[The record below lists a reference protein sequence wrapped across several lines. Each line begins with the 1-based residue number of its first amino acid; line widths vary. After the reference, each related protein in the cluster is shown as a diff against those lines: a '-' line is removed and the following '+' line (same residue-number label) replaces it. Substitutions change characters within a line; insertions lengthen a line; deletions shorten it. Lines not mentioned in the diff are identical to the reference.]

1 MGAVHASAG
10 HANISSVRWRIRCGA
25 ALLAL
30 SSGCSDQVVGYFDDT
45 LSLAESSTGGEPL
58 STSFTPVTDS
68 GSSSGPDGDASESEG
83 STGPGGALGPCM
95 PFITDTFDGP
105 DLDESLWFTWAELD
119 SAWLVQ
125 GGQMVFT
132 PPTARHPDN
141 APADTG
147 LVSTPDHL
155 VPDDNFAIRMEVV
168 TAPLDENPVLL
179 YFMLLDS
186 SDQASVSMKVRP
198 VLSITGSEVTG
209 VENYDV
215 QFEDIVAPR
224 WIGMAFI
231 GDEVH
236 YQVSDDGIDWT
247 TVHVGPMIS
256 AILEPRT
263 LVMVQTLGDVPLPP
277 NVVVDN
283 YSICKF

>member
-1 MGAVHASAG
+1 M
-10 HANISSVRWRIRCGA
+10 
-25 ALLAL
+25 
-30 SSGCSDQVVGYFDDT
+30 
-45 LSLAESSTGGEPL
+45 
-58 STSFTPVTDS
+58 STSFNPVTDS
-68 GSSSGPDGDASESEG
+68 GSSGGAEGDASESDGG
-83 STGPGGALGPCM
+83 STGPGDVLGPCN
-95 PFITDTFDGP
+95 PFITDTFDGTSV
-105 DLDESLWFTWAELD
+105 DETLWFNWIELD
-119 SAWLVQ
+119 SDSQVQ
-125 GGQMVFT
+125 DGQMVFT

-147 LVSTPDHL
+147 LVSTPDHQ
-155 VPDDNFAIRMEVV
+155 VPDGDFAIRMEVV

-186 SDQASVSMKVRP
+186 SDQASVAMKVRP
-198 VLSITGSEVTG
+198 VLSISGSEVTG

-215 QFEDIVAPR
+215 DLDEIVAPR

-236 YQVSDDGIDWT
+236 YQVSDDGVDWS

-256 AILEPRT
+256 AIVEPRT
-263 LVMVQTLGDVPLPP
+263 LVMVQTLGDVPAPP

-283 YSICKF
+283 YSVCKF

>member
-1 MGAVHASAG
+1 M
-10 HANISSVRWRIRCGA
+10 IRCSA

-45 LSLAESSTGGEPL
+45 LSLAESSTGSEPL
-58 STSFTPVTDS
+58 STSFTTVTDS
-68 GSSSGPDGDASESEG
+68 GSSGAPDGDTSESEG
-83 STGPGGALGPCM
+83 GSTGTDGALGPCT

-119 SAWLVQ
+119 SAFQIQ
-125 GGQMVFT
+125 GGQMIFT
-132 PPTARHPDN
+132 PPTSRHPDN

-147 LVSTPDHL
+147 LVSTPDHQL
-155 VPDDNFAIRMEVV
+155 PDGDFAIRMEVV

-198 VLSITGSEVTG
+198 VLSLSGSEVTG

-215 QFEDIVAPR
+215 QLDEIIAPR
-224 WIGMAFI
+224 WIGMAFV

-236 YQVSDDGIDWT
+236 YQVSDDGSDWS

-256 AILEPRT
+256 AIIEPRT
-263 LVMVQTLGDVPLPP
+263 LVMVQTLGDVPAPP
-277 NVVVDN
+277 TVVVDN
-283 YSICKF
+283 YSVCKF